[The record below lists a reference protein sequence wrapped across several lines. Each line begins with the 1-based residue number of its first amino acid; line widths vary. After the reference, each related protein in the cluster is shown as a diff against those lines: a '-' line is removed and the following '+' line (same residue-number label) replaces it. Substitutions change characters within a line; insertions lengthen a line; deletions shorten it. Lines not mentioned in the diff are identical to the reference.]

1 MNVYDENGRELMSAQ
16 LKRQTLNV
24 TLPRQSLLEII
35 KSYVQP
41 SSIYTEHVVT
51 GLEQTNSKVTV
62 HFSEQESEAFD
73 LCIGADGLHSKSKKR
88 CKRLLKLIIKAIL
101 VLEDL

>member
-41 SSIYTEHVVT
+41 SSI
-51 GLEQTNSKVTV
+51 
-62 HFSEQESEAFD
+62 
-73 LCIGADGLHSKSKKR
+73 
-88 CKRLLKLIIKAIL
+88 IL
-101 VLEDL
+101 SML

>member
-62 HFSEQESEAFD
+62 HFQNKRVK
-73 LCIGADGLHSKSKKR
+73 HSTYV
-88 CKRLLKLIIKAIL
+88 LALMGFILK
-101 VLEDL
+101 

>member
-1 MNVYDENGRELMSAQ
+1 MGNHDLAKGIKNAGQNLIAMNVYDENGRELMSAQ

-62 HFSEQESEAFD
+62 HFSEQRE
-73 LCIGADGLHSKSKKR
+73 
-88 CKRLLKLIIKAIL
+88 
-101 VLEDL
+101 